1 MVSPVMR
8 KLAGALT
15 DHAISGPPPLQVE
28 PPLPTLSPIIVTPW
42 PAPWRVIPFVIVR
55 VDDQFVWEQAGIV
68 TVSPPTAELMAV
80 CTSLIEHEAAV

>member
-1 MVSPVMR
+1 
-8 KLAGALT
+8 
-15 DHAISGPPPLQVE
+15 
-28 PPLPTLSPIIVTPW
+28 
-42 PAPWRVIPFVIVR
+42 VIPFVIVR